1 MQSLGL
7 IKQFNLVNEEITQSN
22 LNLTERS
29 KWSFGFSLQVFFS
42 ALVLLTT
49 TQIIR
54 FLVLHYDQQV
64 FLNDKFAF
72 SLNFPITIIYILY
85 VLVFA
90 TMGYYLVRHW
100 NYLATRSRLG
110 FIFILSGGLA
120 NLGERIYFGHVVDYI
135 FILNGVLNIAD
146 FYIFLGVVLVLTS
159 RNNSEKI

>member
-1 MQSLGL
+1 M
-7 IKQFNLVNEEITQSN
+7 NEEITQSN

-42 ALVLLTT
+42 ALVLLVTS
-49 TQIIR
+49 QIIR
-54 FLVLHYDQQV
+54 LLVLHYDQKV

-72 SLNFPITIIYILY
+72 SLDFPVTIIYILY
-85 VLVFA
+85 LIVFGA
-90 TMGYYLVRHW
+90 MGYYLVSHW
-100 NYLATRSRLG
+100 KNLVTRSRLG
-110 FIFILSGGLA
+110 FIFILSGGIA
-120 NLGERIYFGHVVDYI
+120 NLAERIYFGHVVDYI